1 MLNALFSAGTGMEA
15 QQLRIAVISN
25 NIANMSTSGFKQ
37 SRAVFQDLVYQTHQE
52 PGAATADGSAL
63 PSGLQVGTGVKVVS
77 TPIVFSQGVME
88 QTARDLDVAIEGD
101 GFFEVEI
108 PGAGTAYTRAGS
120 LSINS
125 TGELVTQQGFVI
137 QPPPGSLSGVTN
149 ITINSDGTI
158 SGVQPGAQAAS
169 QIGNLQIAT
178 FTNPAGLRQMGKN
191 LYGETEASGS
201 ATIGAPAQ
209 NGAGTIRQGF
219 LESSNVNIA
228 DELIKMVL
236 AQRAFELNS
245 KVVRTADDMMAAMNQ
260 MR

>member
-1 MLNALFSAGTGMEA
+1 MMNALFAAGTGMEA

-37 SRAVFQDLVYQTHQE
+37 SRAVFQDLVYQTYKE

-77 TPIVFSQGVME
+77 TPVVFSQGVME
-88 QTARDLDVAIEGD
+88 QTARDLDIAVAGD
-101 GFFEVEI
+101 GFLQVAI
-108 PGAGTAYTRAGS
+108 PGVGNAYTRAGS
-120 LSINS
+120 LSINPAG
-125 TGELVTQQGFVI
+125 TLVTQQGYEV
-137 QPPPGSLSGVTN
+137 QPPVGGLSGVSN
-149 ITINSDGTI
+149 ISINIDGTI
-158 SGVQPGAQAAS
+158 SGVPSGQQAS
-169 QIGNLQIAT
+169 VPVGNIQLAT
-178 FTNPAGLRQMGKN
+178 FSNPAGLRQVGSN
-191 LYGETEASGS
+191 LYTETEASGT
-201 ATIGAPAQ
+201 ATIAAPGQ

-245 KVVRTADDMMAAMNQ
+245 KVVRTADDMMGAMSQ